1 MHKITQLFLSCL
13 FLLAISG
20 KVDAQTITTLAGKGT
35 PGYYGNG
42 SSALTANLH
51 WPQGVAID
59 DTGNMYIAD
68 ALNNVVRKVS
78 TNGKISTIAGTGWEF
93 GTGLGGFAGDFGP
106 ATAARLWGPSG
117 VAVDKH
123 GFIYIA
129 DHNNNRIRKIDT
141 GAGHMITTL
150 AGNGFAGFS
159 GDGASADLA
168 QLSHPNRVVVD
179 TFGTVFIAD
188 TGNHVIR
195 MVDTLGM
202 ITTVAGTG
210 AVAGYSGDGGA
221 ATAAT
226 MNHPVDVAVD
236 LFGNLYIVDMY
247 NYVIRKVSISSGN
260 ISTICG
266 IGTPGFSGDG
276 RAATTAQLYDPS
288 AICVDHFG
296 AIYISD
302 LGNMRIRKI
311 DVGGK
316 IRTIAG
322 KGVSG
327 FSGDGGPATA
337 AELMFPN
344 GLAVNAFGNVCFAD
358 QGNNRIRFMSITL
371 GANSIDN
378 TDDGLTLYPNP
389 CQGLFNI
396 NIPSAMNEL
405 ATVVITNAA
414 GVKVKELILSTNT
427 ENQVEFNPP
436 PGIYFISANT
446 SQDNWNQKL
455 LVK

>member
-13 FLLAISG
+13 FLLAVSG
-20 KVDAQTITTLAGKGT
+20 KVNSQIITTLAGKGT
-35 PGYYGNG
+35 PGYYGDG
-42 SSALTANLH
+42 SSALTCNLH
-51 WPQGVAID
+51 WPQGLATD

-78 TNGKISTIAGTGWEF
+78 INGKITTIAGTGWEF
-93 GTGLGGFAGDFGP
+93 GTGLGGFSGDGGP

-117 VAVDKH
+117 VAIDKH

-141 GAGHMITTL
+141 GAAHNITTF

-159 GDGASADLA
+159 GDGNAAILA
-168 QLSHPNRVVVD
+168 QFSHPNRVVVD

-195 MVDTLGM
+195 KVDTFGV

-210 AVAGYSGDGGA
+210 AVAGYSGDGGLA
-221 ATAAT
+221 IAAT

-236 LFGNLYIVDMY
+236 FSGNLYIVDMY
-247 NYVIRKVSISSGN
+247 NYVIRKVDFASGN

-288 AICVDHFG
+288 AICVDNIG

-302 LGNMRIRKI
+302 LGNQRVRKI
-311 DVGGK
+311 DIGGK

-322 KGVSG
+322 KGTSG
-327 FSGDGGPATA
+327 LSGDGGAATA
-337 AELMFPN
+337 AQLWFPN
-344 GLAVNAFGNVCFAD
+344 GIAVNAFGNVCIAD
-358 QGNNRIRFMSITL
+358 QGNNRVRLMSITL
-371 GANSIDN
+371 GANSFDN

-389 CQGLFNI
+389 CMGSFNI
-396 NIPSAMNEL
+396 NIPSALGEAAN
-405 ATVVITNAA
+405 VVITNAA

-446 SQDNWNQKL
+446 SQDNWNKKL
-455 LVK
+455 LVQ